1 MTDKK
6 MKMEIPNR
14 RLTLRQA
21 VTGLLFG
28 KMSQVALAMVRGL
41 DRFARWSTARGL
53 VSMGVDRGTAREMVE
68 IAAGGGEVT
77 VKHPTDPDGPGSGWT
92 EIGKTPGGG
101 TVYVAGADA
110 IDAMRTLLSGDCP
123 HCDHYR
129 KAKPCCFCGGVVLL
143 S

>member
-1 MTDKK
+1 MTDKR

-14 RLTLRQA
+14 RLTLRQVVA
-21 VTGLLFG
+21 GLLFG
-28 KMSQVALAMVRGL
+28 KMSQAALATVRGL

-53 VSMGVDRGTAREMVE
+53 ISMGVDRGTAREMVE
-68 IAAGGGEVT
+68 IAAKGGEVT
-77 VKHPTDPDGPGSGWT
+77 VTNQPDTDPDSGWT

-101 TVYVAGADA
+101 IVYVG
-110 IDAMRTLLSGDCP
+110 CP

>member
-1 MTDKK
+1 MK

-14 RLTLRQA
+14 RLTLRQM
-21 VTGLLFG
+21 VTGLFFG
-28 KMSQVALAMVRGL
+28 KMSQAALAMVRGL
-41 DRFARWSTARGL
+41 DRFARWSTTRGL

-77 VKHPTDPDGPGSGWT
+77 VTNQPDTGSDSGWT

-101 TVYVAGADA
+101 TIYMAGTDE
-110 IDAMRTLLSGDCP
+110 IDAMRTLLSGCP
-123 HCDHYR
+123 HCDHYHNQ
-129 KAKPCCFCGGVVLL
+129 AKPCCFCGGVVLL